1 MRILVVDDYP
11 DAALA
16 SCALLELLGHECR
29 PALSGEAALREV
41 ATFTPDIVLL
51 DLDLPGRTG
60 YEVAREIRAVDAQIF
75 LAAMSGLQ
83 HDAQLAVAAGFDA
96 HLAKPASAAKL
107 AEVVNAA
114 VHRHA

>member
-11 DAALA
+11 DAAQA
-16 SCALLELLGHECR
+16 SCSLLELLGHECR
-29 PALSGEAALREV
+29 SALTGEAALREI

-60 YEVAREIRAVDAQIF
+60 YEVARAIRAIDAQVF
-75 LAAMSGLQ
+75 LAAMSGLH
-83 HDAQLAVAAGFDA
+83 HDAQLAVASGFDA

-107 AEVVNAA
+107 VEVVNAA
-114 VHRHA
+114 VHRHE